1 MRTRR
6 LAPGGTSPRRIR
18 PAVFTPV
25 AVLLAALGY
34 GPLIGQE
41 TGGRAFTFDDAID
54 LVRVSGPKFAP
65 DGARVLFVRNELDWE
80 KNKRVSRIWVVGAD
94 GQNARPFTGSPDEV
108 IS

>member
-18 PAVFTPV
+18 PAAFTPV
-25 AVLLAALGY
+25 AVLLATLGY

-54 LVRVSGPKFAP
+54 LVRVSGREAKRLTEEGRITSKRGSWTRATCTTTTFPPGAP
-65 DGARVLFVRNELDWE
+65 
-80 KNKRVSRIWVVGAD
+80 
-94 GQNARPFTGSPDEV
+94 GS
-108 IS
+108 